1 MCPSGAPRAPVEH
14 GAIAVA
20 VVVITGCSSG
30 FGLEAALA
38 FARRGDTVCATM
50 RNLGKA
56 DVLRTRAAEI
66 GVTVEV
72 EALDVTDDDSV
83 AQAIATIT
91 QRHGAIDVL
100 VNNAGVGFGGPV
112 ETMPMAAAQS
122 VMDTNFWGAVRMIRG
137 VLPSMRV
144 RRAGVIINVT
154 SLSGLIPGALYTGMY
169 AASKHALGA
178 LSEALLTEVGPYG
191 VRVVCV
197 APGFFATQITANSD
211 ATDDGIAGS
220 AYEADA
226 RWWNDF
232 MASSVTSGAG
242 AEIVADAIV
251 AASTDPATALQQPV
265 GEDAALYLDLWDQTR
280 TFETWIETALGV
292 VEMTAG
298 PRPTPH

>member
-1 MCPSGAPRAPVEH
+1 MGPGGATHVPVEQEVV
-14 GAIAVA
+14 IVA

-50 RNLGKA
+50 RNLAKA
-56 DVLRTRAAEI
+56 DVLRARAAEM

-72 EALDVTDDDSV
+72 EALDVTDDESV

-91 QRHGAIDVL
+91 QHHGAIDVL

-122 VMDTNFWGAVRMIRG
+122 LMDTNFWGAVRMIRG
-137 VLPSMRV
+137 VLPAMRE

-154 SLSGLIPGALYTGMY
+154 SISGLIPGALYTGIY

-197 APGFFATQITANSD
+197 APGFSATEISANRET
-211 ATDDGIAGS
+211 TDDGIAGS
-220 AYEADA
+220 VYEADA

-232 MASSVTSGAG
+232 MSNSIASGAG
-242 AEIVADAIV
+242 AAFVAEAIV
-251 AASTDPATALQQPV
+251 AASIDPATPLQQPV
-265 GEDAALYLDLWDQTR
+265 GEDAALYLNLWDQTR

-298 PRPTPH
+298 PRPTPR